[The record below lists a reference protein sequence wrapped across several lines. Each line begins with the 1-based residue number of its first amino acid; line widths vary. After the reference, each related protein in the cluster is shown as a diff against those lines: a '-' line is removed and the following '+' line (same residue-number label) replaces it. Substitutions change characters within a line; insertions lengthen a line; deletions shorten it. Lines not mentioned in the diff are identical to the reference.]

1 MPEGAVKGE
10 LPTPE
15 QEKQAILAL
24 MGLAAL
30 VILGAAAL
38 LGGIALAV
46 IWLVKWVWGLS

>member
-1 MPEGAVKGE
+1 M

-24 MGLAAL
+24 MGLALL
-30 VILGAAAL
+30 VIFGAAAL

-46 IWLVKWVWGLS
+46 IWAVKWVWGLA